1 MQAGDKSEERYEGG
15 WGARGRGT
23 GTQQSAMYALQS
35 VVSCAFYWL
44 PPYWSDGGDWIVHGP
59 KYTKQSSGMGGGVAL
74 FRPGHCAGAV
84 RLRGEMLCD
93 EL

>member
-15 WGARGRGT
+15 VGARAGGGLAHSKAPCTRCT
-23 GTQQSAMYALQS
+23 ALFPVLS
-35 VVSCAFYWL
+35 IGY
-44 PPYWSDGGDWIVHGP
+44 PHWSDGGDWIVHGP

-84 RLRGEMLCD
+84 APERGD
-93 EL
+93 AVR

>member
-15 WGARGRGT
+15 LGRAREGDWHTAKRHVRAAKRCFLCFLLVT
-23 GTQQSAMYALQS
+23 
-35 VVSCAFYWL
+35 
-44 PPYWSDGGDWIVHGP
+44 PYWSDGGDWIVHGP

-84 RLRGEMLCD
+84 APERGD
-93 EL
+93 AVR

>member
-1 MQAGDKSEERYEGG
+1 MQAGDKSEERYEGGG

-23 GTQQSAMYALQS
+23 GTQQSAMYALHS

-84 RLRGEMLCD
+84 APERGD
-93 EL
+93 AVR